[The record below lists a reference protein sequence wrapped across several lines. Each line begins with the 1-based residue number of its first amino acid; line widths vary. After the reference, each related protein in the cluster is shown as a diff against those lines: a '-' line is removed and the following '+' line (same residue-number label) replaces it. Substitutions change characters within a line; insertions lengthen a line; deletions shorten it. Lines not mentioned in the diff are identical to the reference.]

1 MERITAAEKV
11 TAVQRHLKDGES
23 YKSIGKLL
31 GVDESVIRDWCR
43 IYESIGPE
51 GFWGILKRERYY
63 KRRFTS
69 REDVVNMITN
79 YIEYYN
85 NKRYQRRLGVLTP
98 IEKHS
103 RYLLA
108 T

>member
-23 YKSIGKLL
+23 SKSIGKLL

-51 GFWGILKRERYY
+51 EFLRKARNEYSLEFKESAVKYY
-63 KRRFTS
+63 LEGKGSLRDTCIVFKIRDKGQLLS
-69 REDVVNMITN
+69 
-79 YIEYYN
+79 
-85 NKRYQRRLGVLTP
+85 NK
-98 IEKHS
+98 S
-103 RYLLA
+103 
-108 T
+108 